1 MRNLHQH
8 SSCSKAS
15 ITVAIKQLL
24 SIPLTWLAYTQNAG
38 AQPCR
43 RCQTIARGWRLAKEE
58 EVGWEDVLAVPVLA
72 ELARTK
78 YAALFGLTCMAR
90 TAACMTDLGGSGSRL
105 IEPVGEFV
113 EPP

>member
-1 MRNLHQH
+1 VL
-8 SSCSKAS
+8 SLADDVKPSL
-15 ITVAIKQLL
+15 VAGVL
-24 SIPLTWLAYTQNAG
+24 S
-38 AQPCR
+38 R
-43 RCQTIARGWRLAKEE
+43 EE
-58 EVGWEDVLAVPVLA
+58 EVGWADVLAVPVLA